1 MGKKQ
6 HPRSGGVITGD
17 IVRSRTLSSKDR
29 AQLYERSESLLSA
42 LQGKGF
48 ITDHFAFRGDSFQC
62 FMDDPGAV
70 LRAALIIKCLI
81 KPIMITRAGIRT
93 EGTQGP
99 TTGVEV
105 RLAIGIG
112 GVDFRNPGAGASD
125 GPAYQLSGEGLASLE
140 RSGRQLVLRC
150 EDKEF
155 ENEMAPLLSLMDA
168 LLLKATPRQCQAIG
182 NKLMGMKESEIAQ
195 KLGISQS
202 AVNLRAQPSVYRA
215 LLQAVERFEER
226 MIQRPA
232 NP

>member
-6 HPRSGGVITGD
+6 RPRFAGVITGD
-17 IVRSRTLSSKDR
+17 IVRSRTLSSGER
-29 AQLYERSESLLSA
+29 AQLYERSELLLTA

-48 ITDHFAFRGDSFQC
+48 IADHFSYRGDSFQC
-62 FMDDPGAV
+62 FMDDPGVA
-70 LRAALIIKCLI
+70 LRSALIIKCLI
-81 KPIMITRAGIRT
+81 KPIMLPRAGTRT
-93 EGTQGP
+93 GRAQSP
-99 TTGVEV
+99 ATGVEV

-150 EDKEF
+150 EDKEL

-182 NKLMGMKESEIAQ
+182 HKLMGMKESEIAQ
-195 KLGISQS
+195 QLGISQS

-215 LLQAVERFEER
+215 LLQAVERFEQR
-226 MIQRPA
+226 MHQRSA
-232 NP
+232 TA